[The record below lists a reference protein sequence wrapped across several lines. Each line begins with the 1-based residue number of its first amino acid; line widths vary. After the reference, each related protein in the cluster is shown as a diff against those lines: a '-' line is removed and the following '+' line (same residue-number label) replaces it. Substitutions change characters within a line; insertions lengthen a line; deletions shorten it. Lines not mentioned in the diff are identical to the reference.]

1 MYSHC
6 LLNASESSVRLSEKP
21 FLPHRSPEAQL
32 FARPKGES
40 SFDELNSAFNC
51 HVRREAD
58 QNMEMIGH
66 DHKFMKKILALL
78 AVMVQDVHEQSGTA
92 FRLQEV
98 APSGYR
104 RSHKEGSRRGDDVLG
119 RGMT

>member
-6 LLNASESSVRLSEKP
+6 LLKRVRVERPPLGKT

-104 RSHKEGSRRGDDVLG
+104 RSHKEGSRRGD
-119 RGMT
+119 